1 MSDSIAQPR
10 ATTTPEAPA
19 TAPED
24 RQITVMPLGQTR
36 RDAVGLLPRQLTGL
50 PADTIAGSDPARLK
64 ALFAQQPVDALPA
77 MQGVVLML
85 LLAEMEPPQAAINPD
100 ALFFAR
106 IDTLLRFGALDQ
118 AQALMERAGATDQAA
133 FRRWFD
139 ISLLTGFDTRA
150 CAAMTANP
158 GIAPTL
164 QARIFCL
171 SRTGDWA
178 AAALTLDTG
187 RAIGAISEEEDRL
200 LAHFLDP
207 ELFEGEPP
215 PIPPRPMTPLAFRLL
230 DGVGETPGTLDLPLA
245 FAVSDLRP
253 SIGWKAQIEAAERLT
268 RVQALD
274 PNRLLSLYTEQRPS
288 ASGGVWERARA
299 VQTLDAALLSGQSQ
313 AVANALPSAVARMK
327 AAGLMVPFARFY
339 GARLAQIELPGTA
352 ANLALRVGLLSPD
365 YENVARRARQSD
377 MALQARDAFAIA
389 VALGDYGAAHGG
401 DPLHQAIADGLTT
414 DAPAPLLRLAQ
425 DGRLG
430 EALLEAALLLKGG
443 AASDPEDIVDALALL
458 KAAGLVDVAR
468 RAALQMLLT

>member
-215 PIPPRPMTPLAFRLL
+215 PCPIGARGARRFRSRGTEDPREAPNWPRCRAVRFGPAAALTLDTGRAIGAISEEEDRLL
-230 DGVGETPGTLDLPLA
+230 
-245 FAVSDLRP
+245 
-253 SIGWKAQIEAAERLT
+253 
-268 RVQALD
+268 
-274 PNRLLSLYTEQRPS
+274 
-288 ASGGVWERARA
+288 
-299 VQTLDAALLSGQSQ
+299 
-313 AVANALPSAVARMK
+313 
-327 AAGLMVPFARFY
+327 
-339 GARLAQIELPGTA
+339 
-352 ANLALRVGLLSPD
+352 
-365 YENVARRARQSD
+365 
-377 MALQARDAFAIA
+377 
-389 VALGDYGAAHGG
+389 AH
-401 DPLHQAIADGLTT
+401 
-414 DAPAPLLRLAQ
+414 
-425 DGRLG
+425 
-430 EALLEAALLLKGG
+430 
-443 AASDPEDIVDALALL
+443 
-458 KAAGLVDVAR
+458 
-468 RAALQMLLT
+468 